1 MKKQLKMIWLFLNII
16 THFQEISKECI
27 YIKNIFKLMISI
39 YLFKKNIWTH
49 SQHMI
54 WFMFIHIQKKI

>member
-1 MKKQLKMIWLFLNII
+1 
-16 THFQEISKECI
+16 
-27 YIKNIFKLMISI
+27 MISI

-54 WFMFIHIQKKI
+54 WFMFIHIQKIYIILFVFVRKMNDFYNFIYKKNASTQFY